1 MCFRQ
6 RKYLYLDVKFI
17 VCVKELNRQEVSIG
31 LGHGLA
37 PNRRQVIALIN
48 EHVVHKHKMCLCDLK
63 KCKKGSYPIHISMGS
78 ARKM

>member
-48 EHVVHKHKMCLCDLK
+48 EDVVHKH
-63 KCKKGSYPIHISMGS
+63 
-78 ARKM
+78 